1 MMIIFRWWRC
11 CDGDNDG
18 DDDDD
23 DDGDDDGDDNDD
35 TGDDGDDD
43 AVGDHEWQAK
53 RFHIEGSADIE
64 LLSETQRGL
73 QMEVSQVWW
82 WW

>member
-11 CDGDNDG
+11 CDGDDDG
-18 DDDDD
+18 DDGDADGGDD
-23 DDGDDDGDDNDD
+23 DDGDDDGDDGDDD
-35 TGDDGDDD
+35 TG
-43 AVGDHEWQAK
+43 GDHEWQVK
-53 RFHIEGSADIE
+53 RFHIEGSADIG